1 MSGDSRSIFRKPRV
15 LVHVLE
21 LRRTNLC
28 GADLVGRSLV
38 EADLGGAKWDKADLR
53 KENLSRL
60 LKKGIPM
67 PETVRFRDR
76 LNVESTSCGC

>member
-1 MSGDSRSIFRKPRV
+1 MLHFAVKIRGVTEPRP
-15 LVHVLE
+15 
-21 LRRTNLC
+21 
-28 GADLVGRSLV
+28 
-38 EADLGGAKWDKADLR
+38 
-53 KENLSRL
+53 SRL